1 VRLTVLGLQ
10 GVPADVKQAAR
21 AFGASEWQILVG
33 VELPLA
39 RPAIMAGV
47 NQTTLMYQSMVVIGR
62 MVQGAFKT
70 RN

>member
-1 VRLTVLGLQ
+1 M
-10 GVPADVKQAAR
+10 KQAAR